1 MVVQTCN
8 PNLWEVEAE
17 ASRNQGHP
25 WLHSELAVSL
35 SYSRPCLQTRKRTNN
50 QTDKVIVRRVK
61 YVAILYGETQL
72 RAIVVWRGRYR
83 LAWITGASI
92 TRPTGPEESVM
103 ADHRSQRELPAKDL
117 ISSSSPD
124 TCQNPREI
132 GCRSQYLPFSSPS
145 QSSRWHLLQLAG
157 SGEVPSQLM
166 KAVLAVHC
174 INPCCSQPSSEKHLL
189 AIASS

>member
-25 WLHSELAVSL
+25 WLYSELAVSL
-35 SYSRPCLQTRKRTNN
+35 SYSRPCLQTNKQANK
-50 QTDKVIVRRVK
+50 QTDKVIIRRVK
-61 YVAILYGETQL
+61 YVAIFYGETQL
-72 RAIVVWRGRYR
+72 RAVVVWRGQYR
-83 LAWITGASI
+83 LEWITGAPI
-92 TRPTGPEESVM
+92 TRLTGPEEAM
-103 ADHRSQRELPAKDL
+103 TDHRSRRELPAKDL
-117 ISSSSPD
+117 IFSFSQD
-124 TCQNPREI
+124 TCQNTREI
-132 GCRSQYLPFSSPS
+132 GGRSQYLPFSSPS

-157 SGEVPSQLM
+157 SDEVPSQLV

-174 INPCCSQPSSEKHLL
+174 INPCCSQPWSEKHLL